1 MKKRIGTKLYDT
13 DTSEKIADVG
23 VGILYRKRT
32 RKREW
37 FLLIGD
43 YMDPID
49 DKQAKALL
57 GEDVRVDKEPESD
70 KTTIWVD
77 RETHKKIA
85 DKADAEGLPIS
96 QFVKKWANETLH

>member
-13 DTSEKIADVG
+13 DTSEKVADVG

-43 YMDPID
+43 YIEPID

-57 GEDVRVDKEPESD
+57 GDDVRIEKKPDTDS
-70 KTTIWVD
+70 IMIRVD
-77 RETHKKIA
+77 RVTHEKIA
-85 DKADAEGLPIS
+85 ARAEKEGLSIN
-96 QFVKKWANETLH
+96 KYLCKIMDTIK

>member
-13 DTSEKIADVG
+13 ETSEKVADVG

-43 YMDPID
+43 FIEPVD
-49 DKQAKALL
+49 DRQAKALL
-57 GEDVRVDKEPESD
+57 GEDVRVLRAAEPVT
-70 KTTIWVD
+70 TTIRVD
-77 RETHKKIA
+77 SETHRKIEA
-85 DKADAEGLPIS
+85 RADAEGLPIS
-96 QFVKKWANETLH
+96 KFVKKWAKETL

>member
-13 DTSEKIADVG
+13 ETSEKVADVG

-43 YMDPID
+43 YIEPID

-57 GEDVRVDKEPESD
+57 GDDVKIEKMPDTNSIMIR
-70 KTTIWVD
+70 VD
-77 RETHKKIA
+77 RETHEKIA
-85 DKADAEGLPIS
+85 ARAEKEGLPIS
-96 QFVKKWANETLH
+96 KFMRKIADKL